1 MVVPDSKITAI
12 IGDKFKRTEL
22 PSNADSSFA
31 LSLSVLSKNQTV
43 IAYLKRLFS
52 QFSKTYYKFK
62 TINLDA

>member
-1 MVVPDSKITAI
+1 M
-12 IGDKFKRTEL
+12 RTEL

-52 QFSKTYYKFK
+52 QFSK
-62 TINLDA
+62 NLLQIQDHKS

>member
-1 MVVPDSKITAI
+1 M
-12 IGDKFKRTEL
+12 RTEL
-22 PSNADSSFA
+22 PSNAESSFA

-62 TINLDA
+62 TINLNA

>member
-12 IGDKFKRTEL
+12 IGDKFMRTEL

-43 IAYLKRLFS
+43 IAYLKWLFS